1 MSSELLH
8 YEDVKFRREG
18 REILKG
24 INWHV
29 EEGENWALLGLN
41 GAGKSTMLS
50 MIPAY
55 QIPTTGLLRV
65 FGHEFGKYAW
75 PKIKARLGFVS
86 SALGQFQSTLDK
98 QVVEDVVISGALIV
112 LVFINR

>member
-55 QIPTTGLLRV
+55 QIPQQDYYAYLVMNLVNMHGLRSR
-65 FGHEFGKYAW
+65 
-75 PKIKARLGFVS
+75 P
-86 SALGQFQSTLDK
+86 D
-98 QVVEDVVISGALIV
+98 
-112 LVFINR
+112 

>member
-41 GAGKSTMLS
+41 GAGKSTN
-50 MIPAY
+50 A
-55 QIPTTGLLRV
+55 Q
-65 FGHEFGKYAW
+65 HD
-75 PKIKARLGFVS
+75 S
-86 SALGQFQSTLDK
+86 SLPNSY
-98 QVVEDVVISGALIV
+98 
-112 LVFINR
+112 NRTITRIWS

>member
-29 EEGENWALLGLN
+29 EEGRIG
-41 GAGKSTMLS
+41 
-50 MIPAY
+50 PY
-55 QIPTTGLLRV
+55 
-65 FGHEFGKYAW
+65 
-75 PKIKARLGFVS
+75 
-86 SALGQFQSTLDK
+86 
-98 QVVEDVVISGALIV
+98 
-112 LVFINR
+112 

>member
-8 YEDVKFRREG
+8 YEDVKFRRDG

-41 GAGKSTMLS
+41 GAGKSTMLI
-50 MIPAY
+50 MNLVNMH
-55 QIPTTGLLRV
+55 GLRSR
-65 FGHEFGKYAW
+65 
-75 PKIKARLGFVS
+75 P
-86 SALGQFQSTLDK
+86 D
-98 QVVEDVVISGALIV
+98 
-112 LVFINR
+112 

>member
-29 EEGENWALLGLN
+29 EEGLTKFLQQDYYAYLVMNLANMHGL
-41 GAGKSTMLS
+41 KSR
-50 MIPAY
+50 P
-55 QIPTTGLLRV
+55 
-65 FGHEFGKYAW
+65 
-75 PKIKARLGFVS
+75 
-86 SALGQFQSTLDK
+86 D
-98 QVVEDVVISGALIV
+98 
-112 LVFINR
+112 